1 MSGEKSTPEIEVFL
15 LFEDLLNFS
24 KELEEPDKMVI
35 FAELQREFE
44 DQQLFQEIN
53 NDDKKYKQQS
63 IV

>member
-1 MSGEKSTPEIEVFL
+1 MSGEKPTPEIEVFL